1 MFCCAVDCLS
11 PVLSCKA
18 ASSNQQGTERFQ
30 NEGTLGV
37 VQREDSKYT
46 CNVCPASAL
55 AISQQGNKSCYCLL
69 VLCPARSA
77 TAYLVPLSLRHFRVF
92 FYCWVTVMLAF
103 SASPSLPLRNA
114 SIYLVIECECLGSK
128 SLPIEVRYI

>member
-55 AISQQGNKSCYCLL
+55 AISQQGNKKLLLFASALPCSFGNSLSCPLVTETFQSFFLL
-69 VLCPARSA
+69 LGNSNVSLFGLAEF
-77 TAYLVPLSLRHFRVF
+77 TAPQCVDIFGNR
-92 FYCWVTVMLAF
+92 M
-103 SASPSLPLRNA
+103 
-114 SIYLVIECECLGSK
+114 
-128 SLPIEVRYI
+128 